1 MAEPDPA
8 ARKFWILQAARFGAV
23 LMVFIG
29 ALIIGKILD
38 LPEAVGYVLLVIGAV
53 EFFRD
58 LSELDSLEQRGEVL
72 GIV

>member
-38 LPEAVGYVLLVIGAV
+38 LPEVVGYILLVIGAV
-53 EFFRD
+53 EFFLVPRI
-58 LSELDSLEQRGEVL
+58 LMRNWQKNGQ
-72 GIV
+72 

>member
-53 EFFRD
+53 EFFLVPRF
-58 LSELDSLEQRGEVL
+58 LMRSWQKNGQ
-72 GIV
+72 

>member
-8 ARKFWILQAARFGAV
+8 ARKFWILQATRFGAV

-53 EFFRD
+53 EFFLVPRF
-58 LSELDSLEQRGEVL
+58 LMRSWQKNGQ
-72 GIV
+72 